1 MEKEIKQDF
10 TITWPAVYLL
20 TTFPVVLILLGGL
33 TCLFRDHEW
42 HTLAFVVGYSIL
54 SFWFVRFCM
63 RISLERA
70 EANPRR
76 WLLTD
81 EGLIRVYDSGEKE
94 PICWEQIQD
103 MRWSKHLG
111 LKIRWKESKSNNRP
125 PEFRDEFR
133 KWQTGRYEYWIRV
146 REAEAREIFQLA
158 KRDWFDM
165 KL

>member
-10 TITWPAVYLL
+10 IITWPVSYILTAV
-20 TTFPVVLILLGGL
+20 PVVLMLLGGV

-42 HTLAFVVGYSIL
+42 HTLAFVVGFSIL
-54 SFWFVRFCM
+54 SFWFVRFCL
-63 RISLERA
+63 RLSLERA

-76 WLLTD
+76 WFLTD
-81 EGLIRVYDSGEKE
+81 DGLVRGYDSGEKE
-94 PICWEQIQD
+94 PIHREQIQD

-111 LKIRWKESKSNNRP
+111 LKIRWKESKSDHRS

-146 REAEAREIFQLA
+146 REGEAREIFQRA
-158 KRDWFDM
+158 KRDWVDM
-165 KL
+165 GL